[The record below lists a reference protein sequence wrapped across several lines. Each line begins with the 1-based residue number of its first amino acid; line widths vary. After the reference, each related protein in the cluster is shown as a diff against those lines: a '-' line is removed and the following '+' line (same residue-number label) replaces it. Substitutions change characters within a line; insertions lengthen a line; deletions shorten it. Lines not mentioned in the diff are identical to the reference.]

1 MSSRP
6 YWNAEAE
13 TLSPSA
19 MDTLHTTRLKH
30 QLDYL
35 AKASPFYQ
43 RKLAAAGVGPADF
56 RSLADLA
63 RFPFTEKQELR
74 ESQLAEPPFGSHRV
88 CPPEAVRRVYST
100 SGTTGRPTYIGLT
113 AHDIAQW
120 REAALRAFW
129 TAGLRP
135 DAIVPVVVSPFVV
148 AASYAD
154 AFETVGTCIPVGVNM
169 TDRLIDAFRFAGANS
184 LLCTSS
190 YPLHFASALEQRGID
205 PRSLGL
211 KRIFGGGE
219 PGASIPTVRQQIE
232 DTFGCRLMEVS
243 GNGDYSAM
251 AWAECEHRQGMHFV
265 AQGLIHPEIIDPES
279 GEPLEIRPGV
289 QGELVCTSL
298 DRECIPLLRF
308 RTRDHVVVTH
318 TTCACGRTGFG
329 IRIIGRTDDMLIV
342 RGVNVYPSAVR
353 DVIAS
358 HAPETNGVIEIQL
371 HRAPPEGW
379 EPPLHIK
386 AEVGAG
392 ANDISGLKTRLEA
405 ALREKLIFRAQIELV
420 PEGSLPRYEY
430 KAKLVRKCY
439 EAGTA

>member
-13 TLSPSA
+13 TLSPAA
-19 MDTLHTTRLKH
+19 MEALHTTRLKR

-35 AKASPFYQ
+35 ATASPFYQ
-43 RKLAAAGVGPADF
+43 RKLAAAGVGPMDF
-56 RSLADLA
+56 GSLADLA

-74 ESQLAEPPFGSHRV
+74 ESQLAEPPFGSHRA

-113 AHDIAQW
+113 AHDIGEW

-135 DAIVPVVVSPFVV
+135 DSIVPVVVSPFVV

-169 TDRLIDAFRFAGANS
+169 TDRLIDAFRFARANS

-251 AWAECEHRQGMHFV
+251 AWAECEHRNGMHFV
-265 AQGLIHPEIIDPES
+265 AQGLIHPEIIDPDS
-279 GEPLEIRPGV
+279 GEPLEIRAGV

-318 TTCACGRTGFG
+318 TRCDCGRTGFG

-353 DVIAS
+353 DVIAG

-386 AEVGAG
+386 AEVGPG
-392 ANDISGLKTRLEA
+392 ASDLAALKTRLEA
-405 ALREKLIFRAQIELV
+405 ALREKLIFRAELELL

-439 EAGTA
+439 EEGAA